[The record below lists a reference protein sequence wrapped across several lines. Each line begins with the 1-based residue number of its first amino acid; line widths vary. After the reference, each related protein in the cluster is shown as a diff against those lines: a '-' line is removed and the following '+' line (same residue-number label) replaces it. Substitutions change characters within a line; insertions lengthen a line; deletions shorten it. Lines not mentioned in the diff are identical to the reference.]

1 MQDLISP
8 EQQEKEFR
16 LTLSKFAHEI
26 RNPLTLI
33 QSGLQMMA
41 ASHPEITGYREWE
54 DITENLEY
62 VKDLLKE
69 TAITATPGS
78 SFLKIQICP
87 VF

>member
-1 MQDLISP
+1 MQDLISLNSRKRIP
-8 EQQEKEFR
+8 AYSF
-16 LTLSKFAHEI
+16 KFAHEI

-69 TAITATPGS
+69 TADYSHAGQLFPE
-78 SFLKIQICP
+78 IQICP

>member
-16 LTLSKFAHEI
+16 LTLSKFANEI

-41 ASHPEITGYREWE
+41 ASNQEITGYREW
-54 DITENLEY
+54 
-62 VKDLLKE
+62 
-69 TAITATPGS
+69 
-78 SFLKIQICP
+78 
-87 VF
+87 